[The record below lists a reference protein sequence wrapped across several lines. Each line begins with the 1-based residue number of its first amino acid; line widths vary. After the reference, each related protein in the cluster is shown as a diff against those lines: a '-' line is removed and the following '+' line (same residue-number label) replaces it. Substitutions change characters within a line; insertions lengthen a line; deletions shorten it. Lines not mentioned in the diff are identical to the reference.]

1 MIARFVLS
9 PVVAGISWDPEIRG
23 ALTVLVGS
31 LVLFGSVW
39 LILNTNLGNRLG
51 TLIAL
56 AGFFGWMFIMG
67 IVWWIYG
74 IGLQGDRPTWEP
86 KEIIFGDPSESES
99 HVAQLGGDN
108 IDTISASEL
117 VNLYCPGLVDATSS
131 VQRQR
136 YVEENSD
143 LPIDYDAPKPYCT
156 ESIGEKLA
164 VDEETIADNLR
175 ATNATLASD
184 ASELGIEDSR
194 VLSDTELE
202 ERINQRIDDQK
213 RKLGQLTLSDLASI
227 STDIINEAKAEGI
240 LDFNGWN
247 MLSSGVAGEAI
258 ATADAFLVSDPSTP
272 FYGGSSDDF
281 FVLDTFQ
288 KGGKPKRG
296 SDGMGD
302 RVWNEIR
309 NTIVFWHPTNTVVV
323 AVAPTLDK
331 ELVPG
336 EAPPFPEIDPEG
348 QKVNVVMVRN
358 LGTLRLPAAL
368 TTIGSALAFLGLCYM
383 LHQRDKELI
392 RRTEEWD
399 KSPAP

>member
-227 STDIINEAKAEGI
+227 STDIIDEARAEGI

-348 QKVNVVMVRN
+348 QKVNVVLVRN

>member
-1 MIARFVLS
+1 MIVRFALS
-9 PVVAGISWDPEIRG
+9 PVVAGIGWEPEIRG
-23 ALTVLVGS
+23 ALTILVGS

-51 TLIAL
+51 TLVAL
-56 AGFFGWMFIMG
+56 TGFFGWMFIMG

-99 HVAQLGGDN
+99 HVAQLGDDN
-108 IDTISASEL
+108 IDTIRASDL
-117 VNLYCPGLVDATSS
+117 VNRFCPGLVEATAS

-136 YVEENSD
+136 YVEDNSD
-143 LPIDYDAPKPYCT
+143 LTIDYDAPEPYCT

-164 VDEETIADNLR
+164 VDGETIADNLR
-175 ATNATLASD
+175 AINETLASD
-184 ASELGIEDSR
+184 ASELDIDDLR
-194 VLSDTELE
+194 VLSETELE

-227 STDIINEAKAEGI
+227 STDIIIDAKAEGI

-247 MLSSGVAGEAI
+247 LLSSGAAGEAI
-258 ATADAFLVSDPSTP
+258 ATADAFLVADPSTP

-296 SDGMGD
+296 SDSMGD
-302 RVWNEIR
+302 RIWNEIR

-323 AVAPTLDK
+323 AVAPTIDK

-348 QKVNVVMVRN
+348 QRVNVVMVRN

-368 TTIGSALAFLGLCYM
+368 TTIGSALAFFGLCYM